1 MFEKIQVNKSRF
13 ITYVVFIFTLAIV
26 ILNTISLIFPALL
39 LTSFANAESSV
50 NPFELGSWAIPFFA
64 TNLSIL
70 AFGLLYCRKYLP
82 DIITK
87 GFKFILKFEVS
98 RKTAIGAFA
107 IIVGIYITFSV
118 WELTLQEVEVW
129 ADWEILEP
137 IIKSFPDGS
146 EEHPGLRILYVN
158 NFLLYTSQ
166 EVFQNVKIIPF
177 VASLALVFLTYF
189 LTVKIARKRFA
200 GLVAMVILLQSHTFL
215 RYDTTA
221 TYTNFWI
228 VFYLASLYLIYKK
241 WPLSSLAFVAS
252 IFSKA
257 LSIAFVPMT
266 LFFVLRSKNPFKT
279 KIGIIISYGIIFVI
293 AIVAL
298 FAFADLGYGKSI
310 TAFDS
315 LNFLNGITSW
325 AFQLRID
332 GLVLIFLLPITVGL
346 FLKSLNGKREA
357 DSILVLIAGV
367 LLSAPLLAGFTEF
380 NIQPYRWIPLIVFF
394 AIGVGTLLS
403 NTLSNGP
410 ED

>member
-1 MFEKIQVNKSRF
+1 
-13 ITYVVFIFTLAIV
+13 
-26 ILNTISLIFPALL
+26 
-39 LTSFANAESSV
+39 
-50 NPFELGSWAIPFFA
+50 
-64 TNLSIL
+64 
-70 AFGLLYCRKYLP
+70 
-82 DIITK
+82 
-87 GFKFILKFEVS
+87 
-98 RKTAIGAFA
+98 
-107 IIVGIYITFSV
+107 
-118 WELTLQEVEVW
+118 
-129 ADWEILEP
+129 
-137 IIKSFPDGS
+137 
-146 EEHPGLRILYVN
+146 
-158 NFLLYTSQ
+158 
-166 EVFQNVKIIPF
+166 
-177 VASLALVFLTYF
+177 
-189 LTVKIARKRFA
+189 
-200 GLVAMVILLQSHTFL
+200 
-215 RYDTTA
+215 
-221 TYTNFWI
+221 
-228 VFYLASLYLIYKK
+228 
-241 WPLSSLAFVAS
+241 
-252 IFSKA
+252 
-257 LSIAFVPMT
+257 MT